1 MAKTKTA
8 FVCQTCGTNAPK
20 WMGQCPGCNE
30 WNTLIEEVIYKEKKG
45 GVRRKFVDNLSKKP
59 IPITQV
65 SSEDAERIPLPDTEL
80 NRVLGGGLVPGSV
93 TLIGGDPGIGKSTLL
108 LQLGLN
114 FTSQKIL
121 YVSGE
126 ESANQ
131 IKMRAERIGKLHD
144 NLLILTDTSLERV
157 MERID
162 EVEPDL
168 VIIDSI
174 QTMQSPEV
182 DSVPGSVAQ
191 IRECTGELIQFAK
204 ETNTPVVLIG
214 HITKEGNIAGPKVME
229 HMVDVVLQF
238 EGDRQHLYRL
248 IRSSKNRFGSTNE
261 LGIYEMQGSGLKE
274 VHDPSQVLLCQR
286 DEGLSGSAIAASMEG
301 ARPMV
306 IEAQALVST
315 AAYGTP
321 QRTTTGFDQR
331 RLHMLLAVL
340 EKRCGLAIGK
350 FDVFVNMAGGI
361 RVDDPAIDM
370 AVICAAL
377 SSSED
382 YPIPAKT
389 CFAGEVGLSGEIR
402 PVTRI
407 EQRIREAE
415 KLGFEDIYVSGYGL
429 KGIETKGMHINVRP
443 VKRVEELFQSL
454 FG

>member
-1 MAKTKTA
+1 M
-8 FVCQTCGTNAPK
+8 V
-20 WMGQCPGCNE
+20 
-30 WNTLIEEVIYKEKKG
+30 EEVIYKESKSG
-45 GVRRKFVDNLSKKP
+45 LRRNFSEQVAKRP
-59 IPITQV
+59 IPITEV
-65 SSEDAERIPLPDTEL
+65 APEANDRITIPDSELS
-80 NRVLGGGLVPGSV
+80 RVLGGGLVPGSV

-114 FTSQKIL
+114 INQSKTL

-131 IKMRAERIGKLHD
+131 IRMRAERIGKLHD
-144 NLLILTDTSLERV
+144 NLLLLTDTSLERV

-162 EVEPDL
+162 EAEPSL

-174 QTMQSPEV
+174 QTLQSPEI

-191 IRECTGELIQFAK
+191 IRECTGELIQYAK
-204 ETNTPVVLIG
+204 ESNTPVILIG

-248 IRSSKNRFGSTNE
+248 LRSSKNRFGSTNE
-261 LGIYEMQGSGLKE
+261 LGIYEMQGSGLAE
-274 VHDPSQVLLCQR
+274 VANPSQVLLSQR

-301 ARPMV
+301 ERPMM
-306 IEAQALVST
+306 IEVQSLVST

-321 QRTTTGFDQR
+321 QRTTTGYDTR

-340 EKRCGLAIGK
+340 EKRCGFSIGK
-350 FDVFVNMAGGI
+350 FDVFLNMAGGI
-361 RVDDPAIDM
+361 RVDDPAIDLS
-370 AVICAAL
+370 VICSIL

-382 YPIPAKT
+382 YPIPGHT

-402 PVTRI
+402 PVTRV

-415 KLGFEDIYVSGYGL
+415 KLGFEEIYVSGYGL
-429 KGIETKGMHINVRP
+429 KGIDPKAYNITLRP
-443 VKRVEELFQSL
+443 VKRVDEVFQSL

>member
-8 FVCQTCGTNAPK
+8 FVCQNCGTNFPK
-20 WMGQCPGCNE
+20 WMGKCSSCNE
-30 WNTLIEEVIYKEKKG
+30 WNTLIEEVIYKESKTGLK
-45 GVRRKFVDNLSKKP
+45 RNYADHLPKKP
-59 IPITQV
+59 VPITEV
-65 SSEDAERIPLPDTEL
+65 SSDTAERIPIPDGEL
-80 NRVLGGGLVPGSV
+80 SRVLGGGLVPGSV

-108 LQLGLN
+108 LQLGLRFKN
-114 FTSQKIL
+114 AKTL

-131 IKMRAERIGKLHD
+131 IKMRAERIGDLHD
-144 NLLILTDTSLERV
+144 KLLLLTDTSLERV

-162 EVEPDL
+162 ETEPDL

-174 QTMQSPEV
+174 QTLQSPEI

-204 ETNTPVVLIG
+204 ESETPVILIG

-248 IRSSKNRFGSTNE
+248 LRSSKNRFGSTNE

-274 VHDPSQVLLCQR
+274 VDNPSQVLLSQR

-301 ARPMV
+301 ARPMM
-306 IEAQALVST
+306 IEVQSLVST

-361 RVDDPAIDM
+361 RVDDPAIDL
-370 AVICAAL
+370 AVVCSAL

-382 YPIPAKT
+382 YPIPGQT

-415 KLGFEDIYVSGYGL
+415 KLGFEEIFISGYGL
-429 KGIETKGMHINVRP
+429 KGLDTKAFGISIHP
-443 VKRVEELFQSL
+443 VKRVDEVFTRL

>member
-1 MAKTKTA
+1 MPKAKTT
-8 FVCQTCGTNAPK
+8 FVCQNCGTQSAK
-20 WMGQCPGCNE
+20 WLGKCSGCNE
-30 WNTLIEEVIYKEKKG
+30 WNTLVEEVVYKESKSG
-45 GVRRKFVDNLSKKP
+45 LRRSFSEQVAKRP
-59 IPITQV
+59 IPITEV
-65 SSEDAERIPLPDTEL
+65 KAEANDRLPIPDNEL
-80 NRVLGGGLVPGSV
+80 SRVLGGGIVPGSV
-93 TLIGGDPGIGKSTLL
+93 MLIGGDPGIGKSTLL

-114 FTSQKIL
+114 FKGVKTL

-131 IKMRAERIGKLHD
+131 IRMRAERIGNLHD
-144 NLLILTDTSLERV
+144 DLLLLTDTSLERV

-162 EVEPDL
+162 EAEPSL

-174 QTMQSPEV
+174 QTLQSPEI

-204 ETNTPVVLIG
+204 ESNTPVILIG

-248 IRSSKNRFGSTNE
+248 LRSSKNRFGSTNE
-261 LGIYEMQGSGLKE
+261 LGIYEMQGSGLVE
-274 VHDPSQVLLCQR
+274 VDNPSQVLLSQR

-301 ARPMV
+301 ERPMM
-306 IEAQALVST
+306 IEVQSLVST

-321 QRTTTGFDQR
+321 QRTTTGYDVR

-340 EKRCGLAIGK
+340 EKRCGFNIGK
-350 FDVFVNMAGGI
+350 FDVFLNMAGGI
-361 RVDDPAIDM
+361 RVDDPAIDLS
-370 AVICAAL
+370 VICSIL

-382 YPIPAKT
+382 YPIPGQI

-415 KLGFEDIYVSGYGL
+415 KLGFEEIYLSGYGL
-429 KGIETKGMHINVRP
+429 KGVDPKSFKITIRP
-443 VKRVEELFQSL
+443 VKRVDEVFQSL

>member
-1 MAKTKTA
+1 MGK
-8 FVCQTCGTNAPK
+8 CNGCG
-20 WMGQCPGCNE
+20 E
-30 WNTLIEEVIYKEKKG
+30 WNTLVEEVIYKESKK
-45 GVRRKFVDNLSKKP
+45 GVRRTFSEQNSRKP
-59 IPITQV
+59 TPITDIKQ
-65 SSEDAERIPLPDTEL
+65 EDAERFPLPDGEL

-108 LQLGLN
+108 LQLGLKAEM
-114 FTSQKIL
+114 FKTL

-131 IKMRAERIGKLHD
+131 IKMRAERIG
-144 NLLILTDTSLERV
+144 NLREGLFILTDTSLERV
-157 MERID
+157 MLRIE
-162 EVEPDL
+162 EVAPHL

-174 QTMQSPEV
+174 QTMQSPEI

-204 ETNTPVVLIG
+204 ETNTPVMLIG

-248 IRSSKNRFGSTNE
+248 LRSSKNRFGSTNE
-261 LGIYEMQGSGLKE
+261 LGIYEMKGSGLSE
-274 VHDPSQVLLCQR
+274 VDNPSQVLLSQR

-301 ARPMV
+301 ARPML
-306 IEAQALVST
+306 IEVQALVST

-321 QRTTTGFDQR
+321 QRTTTGFDVR

-340 EKRCGLAIGK
+340 EKRCGFNVGK
-350 FDVFVNMAGGI
+350 FDVFLNMAGGI
-361 RVDDPAIDM
+361 RVDDPAIDL
-370 AVICAAL
+370 AVICSIL

-382 YPIPAKT
+382 YPIPSHT

-402 PVTRI
+402 PVTRV

-415 KLGFEDIYVSGYGL
+415 KLGFEEIFISGYGL
-429 KGIETKGMHINVRP
+429 KGLDTSSMGINVKP
-443 VKRVEELFQSL
+443 VKRVDEVFQAL

>member
-1 MAKTKTA
+1 M
-8 FVCQTCGTNAPK
+8 
-20 WMGQCPGCNE
+20 
-30 WNTLIEEVIYKEKKG
+30 
-45 GVRRKFVDNLSKKP
+45 
-59 IPITQV
+59 
-65 SSEDAERIPLPDTEL
+65 
-80 NRVLGGGLVPGSV
+80 LGGGIVPGSV
-93 TLIGGDPGIGKSTLL
+93 MLIGGDPGIGKSTLL

-114 FTSQKIL
+114 FKGVKTL

-131 IKMRAERIGKLHD
+131 IRMRAERIGNLHD
-144 NLLILTDTSLERV
+144 DLLLLTDTSLERV

-162 EVEPDL
+162 ETEPSL

-174 QTMQSPEV
+174 QTLQSPEI

-204 ETNTPVVLIG
+204 ESNTPVILIG

-248 IRSSKNRFGSTNE
+248 LRSSKNRFGSTNE
-261 LGIYEMQGSGLKE
+261 LGIYEMQGSGLVE
-274 VHDPSQVLLCQR
+274 VDNPSQVLLSQR

-301 ARPMV
+301 ERPMM
-306 IEAQALVST
+306 IEVQSLVST

-321 QRTTTGFDQR
+321 QRTTTGYDVR

-340 EKRCGLAIGK
+340 EKRCGFNIGK
-350 FDVFVNMAGGI
+350 FDVFLNMAGGI
-361 RVDDPAIDM
+361 RVDDPAIDLS
-370 AVICAAL
+370 VICSIL

-382 YPIPAKT
+382 YPIPGQI

-415 KLGFEDIYVSGYGL
+415 KLGFEEIYLSGYGL
-429 KGIETKGMHINVRP
+429 KGVDPKSFKITIRP
-443 VKRVEELFQSL
+443 VKRVDEVFQSL